1 MSWKRLTTNDLRT
14 LLSEDEVEKLTELA
28 TLSSGVDVQNAID
41 MVSDTWRG
49 ALQAKGVTIDVRDHY
64 TPASYRYWIL
74 VHARWAVWTRFP
86 GTPAYALDDARKDE
100 YKKALE
106 ILGSAQL
113 AAEKPDYSD
122 DPELSGYVDA
132 NEGSI
137 LVPMQRFPDDLPLIQ
152 NFMPFGGVM
161 TCCG

>member
-1 MSWKRLTTNDLRT
+1 MAWKRLTTDDLRT
-14 LLSEDEVEKLTELA
+14 LLSEDEVEKLSELA

-41 MVSDTWRG
+41 IVSDTWRG
-49 ALQAKGVTIDVRDHY
+49 ALQAKGVTLDVREHY

-106 ILGSAQL
+106 ILASPSL

-122 DPELSGYVDA
+122 DPSLSSLTVSST
-132 NEGSI
+132 GSF
-137 LVPMQRFPDDLPLIQ
+137 LVPWQHFPDSMPMIEG
-152 NFMPFGGVM
+152 FMPPAGKVVW
-161 TCCG
+161 